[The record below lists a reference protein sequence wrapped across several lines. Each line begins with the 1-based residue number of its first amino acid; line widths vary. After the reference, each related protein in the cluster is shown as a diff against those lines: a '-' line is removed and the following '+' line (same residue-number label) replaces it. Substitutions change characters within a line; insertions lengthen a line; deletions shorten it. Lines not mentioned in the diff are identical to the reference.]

1 MVATL
6 GDEPSITYGVV
17 ESLSWTPET
26 NVTSYI
32 NYVSIKTK
40 NIADVLMLCFLDT
53 QGTHFS
59 FFLS

>member
-6 GDEPSITYGVV
+6 GGEPSTTYGVV

-26 NVTSYI
+26 SYI
-32 NYVSIKTK
+32 NYVSVKTK

-53 QGTHFS
+53 
-59 FFLS
+59 